1 MEQACNCGDDNNDDD
16 VDEDNDETN
25 DDGDDDEEKR
35 EMGEE
40 RRVECH
46 EYSPYSRKYWARAG
60 ILGNTGG
67 THKARARALK
77 SIKCSHTWTHF
88 YDRASKP

>member
-1 MEQACNCGDDNNDDD
+1 MEHPCNCGDDNNADDVDENNDDD
-16 VDEDNDETN
+16 VDKNNDE
-25 DDGDDDEEKR
+25 GDDEEEKR

-67 THKARARALK
+67 TQQGTGTGR
-77 SIKCSHTWTHF
+77 
-88 YDRASKP
+88 

>member
-1 MEQACNCGDDNNDDD
+1 MEHPCNCGDDNNDDD
-16 VDEDNDETN
+16 ANEDNDENN
-25 DDGDDDEEKR
+25 DDDDDDEEEKR

-67 THKARARALK
+67 THRARARGAKIHKMLA
-77 SIKCSHTWTHF
+77 HMDAF
-88 YDRASKP
+88 L